1 MSNQI
6 CAPDIR
12 LASGTIS
19 ANVDTASKSKEAIL
33 DKRERVQFVE
43 QEGRKVSFSATL
55 VGAWVGRSSV
65 GTIFKFGRS
74 VILSAVA
81 TFTRKDRL
89 QRFPFILPPQYVISK
104 TWQQI
109 MFCKSSL
116 FNFQLWKPESQL
128 VETAWHCQI
137 WNFVFLYFCICNWK
151 PSVQLEETAWHCP
164 KPLCRLISDSGQ
176 LEGPL
181 ISILYFYRVFFIC
194 ILYFENQGPWEFL
207 MGQVTAWKRGIPIE
221 TARSQEHT

>member
-1 MSNQI
+1 M
-6 CAPDIR
+6 
-12 LASGTIS
+12 
-19 ANVDTASKSKEAIL
+19 
-33 DKRERVQFVE
+33 
-43 QEGRKVSFSATL
+43 
-55 VGAWVGRSSV
+55 
-65 GTIFKFGRS
+65 
-74 VILSAVA
+74 
-81 TFTRKDRL
+81 
-89 QRFPFILPPQYVISK
+89 FILPPQYVISK

-176 LEGPL
+176 LDGRPL
-181 ISILYFYRVFFIC
+181 DQYFVFLSHIFHLYFVF
-194 ILYFENQGPWEFL
+194 WESRSLGISNGSSNSLEKGNFDRNCP
-207 MGQVTAWKRGIPIE
+207 VTGTHKTYPATANTCRAFCGIVG
-221 TARSQEHT
+221 S